1 MIKNIFFWGA
11 KYKAG
16 IVHNLIKNNKIKEDT
31 KNLFVKYLFDPGL
44 NEAKFKSRARF
55 SNKKENLEEFFK
67 NSHYFVTC
75 IGNELGMARY
85 FISKELERKKLKPL
99 NIISKSAYV
108 DNEKLLGKGIQL
120 FPNSVV
126 QTNAK
131 LGDYCILNT
140 GAILEHDC
148 IAGNGVH
155 IMPGA
160 VIGGNAVIGDYVSIG
175 LNATVMPK
183 VRIGEGA
190 YIGAGAVVMADVK
203 KNEIVIGNPAKFLK
217 HTKHTVDLKFFK

>member
-1 MIKNIFFWGA
+1 MLKNIFFWGA

-16 IVHNLIKNNKIKEDT
+16 IIYDLITNNKIKEDT
-31 KNLFVKYLFDPGL
+31 RNLFVKYLFDPGL
-44 NEAKFKSRARF
+44 KESKFKSKAEF
-55 SNKKENLEEFFK
+55 SNKKENLEEFYK

-85 FISKELERKKLKPL
+85 YISKELEKKKITPL

-108 DNEKLLGKGIQL
+108 DNEKLLGKGVQL
-120 FPNSVV
+120 FPNSVMH
-126 QTNAK
+126 TNAK
-131 LGDYCILNT
+131 IGDYSILNT

-148 IAGNGVH
+148 LAGNGVH

-160 VIGGNAVIGDYVSIG
+160 VVGGNAIIGDYVSIG

-183 VRIGEGA
+183 VQIGEGA
-190 YIGAGAVVMADVK
+190 YIGAGAVVMNDVK
-203 KNEIVIGNPAKFLK
+203 KNEVVVGNPAKYLK
-217 HTKHTVDLKFFK
+217 KIEHMVNLDIFK

>member
-16 IVHNLIKNNKIKEDT
+16 IIHDLIKNNKIKEDT

-44 NEAKFKSRARF
+44 DKAKFKSKAKF
-55 SNKKENLEEFFK
+55 SNKKSNLEEFFK

-85 FISKELERKKLKPL
+85 FISKELENKNIKPL
-99 NIISKSAYV
+99 NIISKNAYV
-108 DNEKLLGKGIQL
+108 DNKKLLGRGVQL

-126 QTNAK
+126 HTNARI
-131 LGDYCILNT
+131 GDYSILNT
-140 GAILEHDC
+140 GSILEHDC
-148 IAGNGVH
+148 IVGNGVH

-183 VRIGEGA
+183 VQIGEGA
-190 YIGAGAVVMADVK
+190 YIGAGAVVMNDVK
-203 KNEIVIGNPAKFLK
+203 KNEVVAGNPAKYLK
-217 HTKHTVDLKFFK
+217 KIEHMVNLDIFK